1 MRKHK
6 PKAMEKYTMV
16 IYLKAKYHH
25 FNSLKIVL
33 WIQYNFDNFHCNDKI
48 DSIRYLF
55 LKLARGIGI
64 TSWAHFSNKFIAFYV
79 RGGGGLC
86 RNTNNS

>member
-55 LKLARGIGI
+55 LKLARVYRYNILGSLLKQIY
-64 TSWAHFSNKFIAFYV
+64 SL
-79 RGGGGLC
+79 LC
-86 RNTNNS
+86 ERWWGPM